1 MTSRN
6 SVYLY
11 IILICAAWLP
21 VNDHFFAEN
30 PEYCAEHQNRA
41 TAPPHRRPAGLLPR
55 AAKTVQKTT
64 QKRPRKRGH
73 LLHGL
78 LTLSRTAWAARRPRG
93 AHGRHKKRTTAWS
106 FFWWCAIML
115 MPALNQQS
123 SRPCLLGRRRC
134 GLVLQGFRQL
144 PAARLSSV
152 CELKLLGLSSRIL
165 RPLREFR

>member
-1 MTSRN
+1 MTTFLLKIPN
-6 SVYLY
+6 IV
-11 IILICAAWLP
+11 
-21 VNDHFFAEN
+21 
-30 PEYCAEHQNRA
+30 QNIKI
-41 TAPPHRRPAGLLPR
+41 APPRHRTTTPPPRRPAAPCRKNGTKNH
-55 AAKTVQKTT
+55 AKKTA
-64 QKRPRKRGH
+64 Q
-73 LLHGL
+73 
-78 LTLSRTAWAARRPRG
+78 AWSSFAWSFNVV